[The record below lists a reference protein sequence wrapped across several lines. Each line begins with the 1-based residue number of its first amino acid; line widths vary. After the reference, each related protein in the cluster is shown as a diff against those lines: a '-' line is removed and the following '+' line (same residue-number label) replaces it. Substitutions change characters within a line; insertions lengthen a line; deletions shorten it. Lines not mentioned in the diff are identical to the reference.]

1 MFIQHSQLSLG
12 KKLIKSCDPAKNQF
26 FIFLIIEG
34 RVFGP
39 DVSGPDIDPK
49 LLWSAFF
56 FFIDKMFVF
65 HSVALFLIC
74 LIVLFLSFLGTI
86 NLRRRK
92 MEEKA
97 PRQLV
102 KVSLPHSAVPLCLHV

>member
-1 MFIQHSQLSLG
+1 MLAVLILIQSCCDQL
-12 KKLIKSCDPAKNQF
+12 F
-26 FIFLIIEG
+26 F
-34 RVFGP
+34 
-39 DVSGPDIDPK
+39 
-49 LLWSAFF
+49 FF

-65 HSVALFLIC
+65 HSVARFLIC

-86 NLRRRK
+86 NQRRRRK

-102 KVSLPHSAVPLCLHV
+102 KVSLPHWAVPLCLHV

>member
-1 MFIQHSQLSLG
+1 MTLPKI
-12 KKLIKSCDPAKNQF
+12 NQF

-49 LLWSAFF
+49 LLLSAFFF